1 MKSHLPCDMF
11 CRKKKLKN
19 FLACF
24 KIQYFSQAPDRA
36 TPASRNTGCLAKG
49 QNWGGQRGP
58 TTSPYPGP
66 DAGEEPQPAL
76 APAAV
81 PGRHQ
86 PRGTCCPLSC
96 SSRKKGLVFHRN
108 LPSLLSGAGDP
119 SRSLVGLRRRGAAVP
134 GCSGA
139 GEPSLPPAQDVLPSP
154 GLQQPRHDG
163 DCTDKPLYLVSLKRN
178 KTFFRG
184 ISSLLLQLCSDIYF
198 AH

>member
-1 MKSHLPCDMF
+1 MWYVLQE
-11 CRKKKLKN
+11 KKLKN

-36 TPASRNTGCLAKG
+36 TPVSRNTGCVAKG
-49 QNWGGQRGP
+49 QNRGGQRGS

-81 PGRHQ
+81 PGRRQ

-108 LPSLLSGAGDP
+108 LPSLLSRAGDP

-134 GCSGA
+134 VSRVSRRHRTCS
-139 GEPSLPPAQDVLPSP
+139 
-154 GLQQPRHDG
+154 RH
-163 DCTDKPLYLVSLKRN
+163 
-178 KTFFRG
+178 RG
-184 ISSLLLQLCSDIYF
+184 SSSLVMMGTARTNPCIWC
-198 AH
+198 H